1 MKEKA
6 KQKEVES
13 REAEVKA
20 GARTIQLEKERDE
33 LERRVKKKSQRYKRR
48 ISEMLQELTALTQKN
63 HWIAEE
69 AREKQQA
76 YNSMVARYEQET
88 ALFRVENLRKDEV
101 IEKTQKS
108 QGTMLCQIQ
117 S

>member
-20 GARTIQLEKERDE
+20 GARVIQLEKERDE
-33 LERRVKKKSQRYKRR
+33 LERRLKKKSQRYKRR

-101 IEKTQKS
+101 IEKIQKS